1 MSIGRDHLRRFFER
15 HWIGPQYEDEEEL
28 IHERPSYKYTAGILF
43 AWGLDAARFQRDDHG
58 EAPGGAKGRG
68 GQDRDSAYDEV
79 IRSAQDTLPSSA
91 AVSFYTTATLLSCTV
106 EAGVYDNGS
115 KDRTYQR
122 TQLRDLEVQIS
133 ENNPTVDVL
142 DQRAAISSRWRPID
156 ESGGRVVTVALS
168 NTVEHSEDPSSEWRD
183 SLFQVGMSVEPVDG
197 SIGEYPSPGQL
208 ALTEEE
214 EELALLYRDRPS
226 VAIGHGCAASW
237 ERGPETGG
245 IRNVSITF
253 MPHFEVPGLV
263 PRKSDQETLQLGWLA
278 TVEPEELFRGLRA
291 FIGEYESWSVEQ
303 QREAASIEE
312 RHSGAAGRVF
322 RRMTE
327 AIRRMREGIDR
338 LESEPAVLR
347 AFRLANEA
355 MLIQMVQGRDERA
368 GLLHSRGQAV
378 HDPIWEGDG
387 ALRALT
393 EERWY
398 PFQLAFL
405 LMALCS
411 TIDADHDDRDL
422 VDLIWFPTGGGKTEA
437 YLAVAATAVLYQR
450 LTSEVPHGTDVITRY
465 TLRLLTSQQFQR
477 TSRLVCALE
486 VLRQR
491 EEPELGDTPITAG
504 LWVGDDTPR
513 FFSDSRERC
522 EKILG
527 DGQPKNTLMVLRC
540 PWCGT
545 RIVPPR
551 KRRTATGETD
561 RSHYGFEFDNDSF
574 SFHCPDPDCRFSEGI
589 PVQVVDQAL
598 YRNPPTFLVG
608 TVDKFARLAWL
619 GGGQEDPGVFLGA
632 SGHRPPGL
640 VIQDE
645 LHLLSGPLGTTV
657 GIYEAAISTVCELRG
672 TAPKVVASTA
682 TIRDAGGQVRAIY
695 GRNTAIFPPPG
706 LLAKNSWF
714 AHTSEEEPG
723 RSYIGLLSPHH
734 TPSTSMVRSCAIVLQ
749 GVHELHKAVT
759 YTLDE
764 ITTTERDSLDRRE
777 AEIPDG
783 DGGDREADSESLG
796 ERRDLLDLLSHEDPV
811 DRVQGLGGYDFTSV
825 EAQARFDELVGR
837 LGDPV
842 MCLSAEEY
850 DAYWTLIA
858 YHNSLRELGK
868 TVTFARDDI
877 PARMEVIA
885 RDIRR
890 VRRLHDDQIIELT
903 SNVKAEDIPNF
914 LSRLETGADQ
924 RTGVGFAACTN
935 MFSTGV
941 DVQRLGL
948 MVVNGQPKTTSD
960 YIQATSRIGRG
971 AVPGLVLTQYSAT
984 KPRDRSHYENFRS
997 YHEALYRY
1005 VEPTSVTPF
1014 SLPSRNRALPA
1025 ALVIVVRHGLGYGAN
1040 ADAATVDF
1048 TSTRLAAA
1056 LDRFLTRVEMADP
1069 DEAADTRTEIKR
1081 LMDSWEQ
1088 ETLNPG
1094 NPLYYY
1100 SSKPDRS
1107 VLRHPHGRQ
1116 GMWESQHSMR
1126 MADRESPV
1134 EIKETLA

>member
-1 MSIGRDHLRRFFER
+1 MPIGRDHLRRFFER
-15 HWIGPQYEDEEEL
+15 HWIGPQYEDEV
-28 IHERPSYKYTAGILF
+28 IYERPSYKYTAGILF
-43 AWGLDAARFQRDDHG
+43 ARGLNAARFQRDDHG
-58 EAPGGAKGRG
+58 EAPGGARGRR

-79 IRSAQDTLPSSA
+79 IRSSQDTLPSSA

-106 EAGVYDNGS
+106 EVGVYDNGS

-122 TQLRDLEVQIS
+122 TQLRDVEVQIS
-133 ENNPTVDVL
+133 ENDPTVAVL
-142 DQRAAISSRWRPID
+142 DGRAAISSRWRTKT

-168 NTVEHSEDPSSEWRD
+168 NTVEHSEDRTAEWRD

-237 ERGPETGG
+237 ERGPEAGA
-245 IRNVSITF
+245 IRSVSITF

-278 TVEPEELFRGLRA
+278 TAEPEELFRGLRA
-291 FIGEYESWSVEQ
+291 FIGEYETWSVEQ
-303 QREAASIEE
+303 QKEAASIEK
-312 RHSGAAGRVF
+312 RHSDAAGRVF

-327 AIRRMREGIDR
+327 VIRRMGEGIDR

-368 GLLHSRGQAV
+368 GLLHRRGQAV

-398 PFQLAFL
+398 PFQLAFQ

-450 LTSEVPHGTDVITRY
+450 LTSDASHGTDVITRY

-513 FFSDSRERC
+513 SFSGSKERC
-522 EKILG
+522 EEILG
-527 DGQPKNTLMVLRC
+527 KGRPKNTLMVLRC

-545 RIVPPR
+545 RIVPSR
-551 KRRTATGETD
+551 QYRTATGETD
-561 RSHYGFEFDNDSF
+561 RSYYGFEFDNDSF

-589 PVQVVDQAL
+589 PVQVVDEAL
-598 YRNPPTFLVG
+598 YQNPPTFLVG

-632 SGHRPPGL
+632 SGHRTPSL

-672 TAPKVVASTA
+672 AAPKVVASTA

-759 YTLDE
+759 DTLDE
-764 ITTTERDSLDRRE
+764 ITTTERASLDLRE
-777 AEIPDG
+777 TEIADG
-783 DGGDREADSESLG
+783 DGGGREVDSESLE
-796 ERRDLLDLLSHEDPV
+796 ERRELLGHLSHEDPLI
-811 DRVQGLGGYDFTSV
+811 RISALSRYDFTST
-825 EAQARFDELVGR
+825 EAQARFDELVDR
-837 LGDPV
+837 LGDQV
-842 MCLSAEEY
+842 MCLSAKEY

-885 RDIRR
+885 RDSQKGLRSI
-890 VRRLHDDQIIELT
+890 HDDQIIELT

-924 RTGVGFAACTN
+924 RNGVAFAACTN

-960 YIQATSRIGRG
+960 YIQATSRVGRG

-1025 ALVIVVRHGLGYGAN
+1025 ALVIVVRHGLGYGGN
-1040 ADAATVDF
+1040 ADAGTVDF

-1056 LDRFLTRVEMADP
+1056 LDRFLNRVEMADP
-1069 DEAADTRTEIKR
+1069 DEAADTRTEINR
-1081 LMDSWEQ
+1081 LIDSWEQ
-1088 ETLNPG
+1088 EILNPG

-1100 SSKPDRS
+1100 SGRPDRS
-1107 VLRHPHGRQ
+1107 VLRHPHGRH

-1134 EIKETLA
+1134 DIRETLA